1 MLEEC
6 IPIDKLRLESKNC
19 AITARV
25 SRLWDVYSFKDTKD
39 LMSTDMVLIDKE
51 GSYIHASIKGNFAH
65 LFQNRI
71 AEGSVYYVKIFSVV
85 PNKAQYRVVGDNKLM
100 IQFCPSTVVRSLSE
114 DFLGIPTSALGEV
127 YILTDVVGVVCCEG
141 EVTNKNSR
149 GNSVPSLILELHD
162 LRDVKV
168 RVTLWGGSVDNYMK
182 QKSLVEDR
190 IIVGVFTSTLVKKY
204 MNNAVLSSTTA
215 TKIYL
220 DPDIDEV
227 VALKNKS
234 SSSPRGHIIQPLIIE
249 KQELDT
255 HAVLSN
261 LKTIGEILEITKTN
275 FKDGTLLFC
284 VATIYDIHN
293 NNGWYYNSCGC
304 KGMIKAYGQSFWCK
318 KCNKTVNDAIPRF
331 RIEFGVQDATDST
344 KFIVFD
350 DVAEKMIGQSA
361 ISIYD
366 MQEKLEESEASVG
379 EVPAIIANLIGQRFV
394 FRVKLTDYNR
404 TAYSQSFTANKV
416 LEESFLEPT
425 RNEEINVPT
434 VLLETT
440 DDGPSKRRHLRIQER
455 FI

>member
-1 MLEEC
+1 MVSSLRKMAEEC
-6 IPIDKLRLESKNC
+6 IPIDKLTLESKNC
-19 AITARV
+19 EITARV
-25 SRLWDVYSFKDTKD
+25 SREWDVYSFKDTKD

-71 AEGSVYYVKIFSVV
+71 AEGSVYYIKIFSVV

-114 DFLGIPTSALGEV
+114 DSLGIPTSAIPKHRFDLLDFDKVASRMWEL

-149 GNSVPSLILELHD
+149 GNIVPSLMLELHD

-168 RVTLWGGSVDNYMK
+168 RLTLWGGSVDNYMK
-182 QKSLVEDR
+182 QKSLVQDG
-190 IIVGVFTSTLVKKY
+190 IIIGVFTSTLVKKY

-220 DPDIDEV
+220 DLDIDEV

-261 LKTIGEILEITKTN
+261 LKTIGELLEITKTD
-275 FKDGTLLFC
+275 FKDGTLIFC

-318 KCNKTVNDAIPRF
+318 KCNKTVNDVIP
-331 RIEFGVQDATDST
+331 
-344 KFIVFD
+344 
-350 DVAEKMIGQSA
+350 
-361 ISIYD
+361 
-366 MQEKLEESEASVG
+366 
-379 EVPAIIANLIGQRFV
+379 
-394 FRVKLTDYNR
+394 
-404 TAYSQSFTANKV
+404 SF
-416 LEESFLEPT
+416 S
-425 RNEEINVPT
+425 RN
-434 VLLETT
+434 
-440 DDGPSKRRHLRIQER
+440 S
-455 FI
+455 